1 MNYQYIGKSTP
12 VNNSRAKASGLLRYA
27 GDMKLPNMLHMK
39 LVLSPV
45 AHGIVKKIDAS
56 AALATPG
63 VAAVLSFENTPGTKY
78 NRGRV
83 RAREDAVDQ
92 EALFSR
98 HVRFV
103 GDRVAA
109 VLADT
114 PEIAAAAAE
123 KIKLEIEELPAVF
136 TVEDAMKED
145 APQLH
150 EDGNT
155 VTLPESGFG
164 DKYADAQGEEFIHRS
179 QTQRITHIAMET
191 HCAVADYNP
200 GTDRMTVWSPTQ
212 ATFGVRSSIA
222 TLFHMP
228 MSHIRA
234 IKTPMGG
241 SFGCKQEMI
250 LEPLAAAGTKMTGR
264 PVKLQ
269 LDRRETILCT
279 VLRHPI
285 KSEVRAKFD
294 ENHILKALDLTAQLD
309 AGGYQGISPDYMG
322 SMFKKL
328 AWVYGVEDVE
338 YHATSTCTNTPVSG
352 SYRGWGGPET
362 TFIMENMM
370 NAAARKFGIDPLELR
385 LKNVLPPDAISKIG
399 SFPLGDVRLEDV
411 LRLGSERFRWQER
424 RAAAQAQDRSGRYLK
439 GVGLAV
445 ATHTSGY
452 YPRRLDW
459 VTVTAKLEEDGS
471 ASFNCNIHDHGCGTV
486 AALKNIAAEEL
497 SIPPDTIDFPEG
509 DTEYNALDNGCYTS
523 RTIYVTGRAVMETAQ
538 KLKALLLENA
548 ARLMDCD
555 AEDLTC
561 QNGEIFVTTDPS
573 RRKTY
578 SDVVYY
584 SADQYGGSGAIFVS
598 HTYQPSSNPGP
609 ASAHFAEVEV
619 DTLTG
624 LCRLTAFTAAHDVG
638 KAINPE
644 ICRGQVG
651 SALQQGM
658 GLVFCEQ
665 VKVDPKTGQ
674 TLNATMQRYHVA
686 RACDFPHIE
695 TVLVENGSPEGPYG
709 AKSIGESC
717 FVPVAPALLAAVN
730 DALQTDLTTLPL
742 TPEKII
748 RAVQEK
754 RKEAS
759 L

>member
-45 AHGIVKKIDAS
+45 AHGIVKAIDAS
-56 AALATPG
+56 AALAMPG
-63 VAAVLSFENTPGTKY
+63 VAAVLSFENTVDTKY

-83 RAREDAVDQ
+83 RISEDVMDQ
-92 EALFSR
+92 ETLFSR

-109 VLADT
+109 VLADS

-136 TVEDAMKED
+136 TVEDAMKEG

-150 EDGNT
+150 EGGNT

-164 DKYADAQGEEFIHRS
+164 GKYSDAQGEEFIHRS

-212 ATFGVRSSIA
+212 ATFGVRSCVA
-222 TLFHMP
+222 ALLGMP
-228 MSHIRA
+228 MSHVRA

-250 LEPLAAAGTKMTGR
+250 LEPLAAVGAKMTGR

-285 KSEVRAKFD
+285 KSEIRAKFD
-294 ENHILKALDLTAQLD
+294 KGHILKALDLTAELD
-309 AGGYQGISPDYMG
+309 AGGYQGVSPDYMG

-328 AWVYGVEDVE
+328 SWVYGVEDVA
-338 YHATSTCTNTPVSG
+338 YHATSTCTNTPMSG

-362 TFIMENMM
+362 AFIMENMM
-370 NAAARKFGIDPLELR
+370 NAAA
-385 LKNVLPPDAISKIG
+385 
-399 SFPLGDVRLEDV
+399 
-411 LRLGSERFRWQER
+411 
-424 RAAAQAQDRSGRYLK
+424 QAQDRSSRYLK

-445 ATHTSGY
+445 STHTSGY

-459 VTVTAKLEEDGS
+459 CTVTAKFEEDGS

-509 DTEYNALDNGCYTS
+509 DTEYNGLDNGCYTS
-523 RTIYVTGRAVMETAQ
+523 RTIYVTGRAVQETAQ

-548 ARLMDCD
+548 AKLMDCD
-555 AEDLTC
+555 ACELSC
-561 QNGEIFVTTDPS
+561 QDGMVFVTADPS

-665 VKVDPKTGQ
+665 VKIDPKTGQ

>member
-27 GDMKLPNMLHMK
+27 GDMQLPNMLHMK

-45 AHGIVKKIDAS
+45 AHGIVKAIDAS

-63 VAAVLSFENTPGTKY
+63 VAAVLSFENTPDTKY

-92 EALFSR
+92 ETLFSR

-150 EDGNT
+150 EGGNT

-164 DKYADAQGEEFIHRS
+164 GKYTDAQGEEFIHRS

-250 LEPLAAAGTKMTGR
+250 LEPLAAAGAKMTCR

-285 KSEVRAKFD
+285 KSEIRAKFD
-294 ENHILKALDLTAQLD
+294 ENHVLKALDLTAQLD

-362 TFIMENMM
+362 AFIMENMM
-370 NAAARKFGIDPLELR
+370 NAAAQKFRCDPLELR
-385 LKNVLPPDAISKIG
+385 LKNILPPDAISKIG
-399 SFPLGDVRLEDV
+399 NFPLGDVRLEDV
-411 LRLGSERFRWQER
+411 LRLGSERFRWSER
-424 RAAAQAQDRSGRYLK
+424 RAAAQAQDRSSRYLK

-445 ATHTSGY
+445 STHTSGY

-459 VTVTAKLEEDGS
+459 CTVTAKFEEDGS

-497 SIPPDTIDFPEG
+497 SILPDTIDFPEG
-509 DTEYNALDNGCYTS
+509 DTEYNGLDNGCYTS
-523 RTIYVTGRAVMETAQ
+523 RTIYVTGRAVQETAQ

-548 ARLMDCD
+548 AKLMDCD
-555 AEDLTC
+555 ACELSC
-561 QNGEIFVTTDPS
+561 QDGMVFVTADPS

-609 ASAHFAEVEV
+609 AAAHFAEVEV

-624 LCRLTAFTAAHDVG
+624 LCRLTAYTAAHDVG

-644 ICRGQVG
+644 LCRGQVG

-665 VKVDPKTGQ
+665 VKIDPKTGQ
-674 TLNATMQRYHVA
+674 PLNATLQRYHVA

>member
-45 AHGIVKKIDAS
+45 SHGIVKAIDSS
-56 AALATPG
+56 AALAMPG
-63 VAAVLSFENTPGTKY
+63 VAAVLSFENTPDTKY

-92 EALFSR
+92 ETLFSR

-150 EDGNT
+150 EGGNT

-164 DKYADAQGEEFIHRS
+164 GKYADAQGEEFIHRS

-250 LEPLAAAGTKMTGR
+250 LEPLAAVGAKMTGR

-285 KSEVRAKFD
+285 KSEIRAKFD
-294 ENHILKALDLTAQLD
+294 ENHVLKALDLTAQLD
-309 AGGYQGISPDYMG
+309 AGGYQGVSPDYMG

-328 AWVYGVEDVE
+328 SWVYGVEDVA
-338 YHATSTCTNTPVSG
+338 YHATSTCTNTPMSG

-362 TFIMENMM
+362 AFIMENMM
-370 NAAARKFGIDPLELR
+370 NAAAQKFRCDPLELR
-385 LKNVLPPDAISKIG
+385 LKNILPPDAISKIG
-399 SFPLGDVRLEDV
+399 NFPLGDVRLEDV
-411 LRLGSERFRWQER
+411 LRLGSERFRWSER
-424 RAAAQAQDRSGRYLK
+424 RAAAQAQDRSSRYLK

-445 ATHTSGY
+445 STHTSGY

-459 VTVTAKLEEDGS
+459 CTVTAKFEEDGS

-497 SIPPDTIDFPEG
+497 SIPP
-509 DTEYNALDNGCYTS
+509 
-523 RTIYVTGRAVMETAQ
+523 
-538 KLKALLLENA
+538 
-548 ARLMDCD
+548 
-555 AEDLTC
+555 
-561 QNGEIFVTTDPS
+561 
-573 RRKTY
+573 
-578 SDVVYY
+578 
-584 SADQYGGSGAIFVS
+584 
-598 HTYQPSSNPGP
+598 
-609 ASAHFAEVEV
+609 
-619 DTLTG
+619 
-624 LCRLTAFTAAHDVG
+624 
-638 KAINPE
+638 
-644 ICRGQVG
+644 
-651 SALQQGM
+651 
-658 GLVFCEQ
+658 
-665 VKVDPKTGQ
+665 
-674 TLNATMQRYHVA
+674 
-686 RACDFPHIE
+686 
-695 TVLVENGSPEGPYG
+695 
-709 AKSIGESC
+709 
-717 FVPVAPALLAAVN
+717 
-730 DALQTDLTTLPL
+730 
-742 TPEKII
+742 
-748 RAVQEK
+748 
-754 RKEAS
+754 
-759 L
+759 

>member
-45 AHGIVKKIDAS
+45 AHGIVKAIDSS
-56 AALATPG
+56 AALAMPG
-63 VAAVLSFENTPGTKY
+63 VAAVLSFENTVDTKY

-83 RAREDAVDQ
+83 RISEDVMDQ
-92 EALFSR
+92 ETLFSR

-109 VLADT
+109 VLADS

-136 TVEDAMKED
+136 TVEDAMKEG

-150 EDGNT
+150 EGGNT

-164 DKYADAQGEEFIHRS
+164 GKYADAQGEEFIHRS

-212 ATFGVRSSIA
+212 STFGVRSCVA
-222 TLFHMP
+222 ALLGMP
-228 MSHIRA
+228 MSHVRA

-250 LEPLAAAGTKMTGR
+250 LEPLAAVGAKMTGR

-285 KSEVRAKFD
+285 KSEIRAKFD
-294 ENHILKALDLTAQLD
+294 ENHVLKALDLTAQLD

-362 TFIMENMM
+362 AFIMENMM
-370 NAAARKFGIDPLELR
+370 NAAAQKFRCDPLELR
-385 LKNVLPPDAISKIG
+385 LKNILPPDAISKIG
-399 SFPLGDVRLEDV
+399 NFPLGDVRLEDV
-411 LRLGSERFRWQER
+411 LRLGSERFRWSER
-424 RAAAQAQDRSGRYLK
+424 RAAAQAQDRSSRYLK

-445 ATHTSGY
+445 STHTSGY

-459 VTVTAKLEEDGS
+459 CTVTAKFEEDGS

-509 DTEYNALDNGCYTS
+509 DTEYNGLDNGCYTS
-523 RTIYVTGRAVMETAQ
+523 RTIYVTGRAVQETAQ

-548 ARLMDCD
+548 AKLMDCD
-555 AEDLTC
+555 ACELSC
-561 QNGEIFVTTDPS
+561 QDGMVFVTADPS

-609 ASAHFAEVEV
+609 AAAHFAEVEV

-624 LCRLTAFTAAHDVG
+624 LCRLTAYTAAHDVG

-644 ICRGQVG
+644 LCRGQVG

-665 VKVDPKTGQ
+665 VKIDPKTGQ
-674 TLNATMQRYHVA
+674 PLNATLQRYHVA

>member
-1 MNYQYIGKSTP
+1 
-12 VNNSRAKASGLLRYA
+12 
-27 GDMKLPNMLHMK
+27 
-39 LVLSPV
+39 
-45 AHGIVKKIDAS
+45 
-56 AALATPG
+56 
-63 VAAVLSFENTPGTKY
+63 
-78 NRGRV
+78 
-83 RAREDAVDQ
+83 
-92 EALFSR
+92 
-98 HVRFV
+98 
-103 GDRVAA
+103 
-109 VLADT
+109 
-114 PEIAAAAAE
+114 
-123 KIKLEIEELPAVF
+123 
-136 TVEDAMKED
+136 
-145 APQLH
+145 
-150 EDGNT
+150 
-155 VTLPESGFG
+155 
-164 DKYADAQGEEFIHRS
+164 
-179 QTQRITHIAMET
+179 
-191 HCAVADYNP
+191 
-200 GTDRMTVWSPTQ
+200 
-212 ATFGVRSSIA
+212 
-222 TLFHMP
+222 
-228 MSHIRA
+228 
-234 IKTPMGG
+234 
-241 SFGCKQEMI
+241 
-250 LEPLAAAGTKMTGR
+250 
-264 PVKLQ
+264 
-269 LDRRETILCT
+269 
-279 VLRHPI
+279 
-285 KSEVRAKFD
+285 
-294 ENHILKALDLTAQLD
+294 
-309 AGGYQGISPDYMG
+309 
-322 SMFKKL
+322 
-328 AWVYGVEDVE
+328 
-338 YHATSTCTNTPVSG
+338 
-352 SYRGWGGPET
+352 
-362 TFIMENMM
+362 
-370 NAAARKFGIDPLELR
+370 
-385 LKNVLPPDAISKIG
+385 
-399 SFPLGDVRLEDV
+399 
-411 LRLGSERFRWQER
+411 
-424 RAAAQAQDRSGRYLK
+424 
-439 GVGLAV
+439 
-445 ATHTSGY
+445 
-452 YPRRLDW
+452 
-459 VTVTAKLEEDGS
+459 
-471 ASFNCNIHDHGCGTV
+471 
-486 AALKNIAAEEL
+486 
-497 SIPPDTIDFPEG
+497 
-509 DTEYNALDNGCYTS
+509 
-523 RTIYVTGRAVMETAQ
+523 METAQ

-548 ARLMDCD
+548 AKLMDCD

-674 TLNATMQRYHVA
+674 ALNATMQRYHVA